1 MEKLKGK
8 RALVTGASRGIGKAI
23 ALRLAADGAKVAIN
37 FNNNQKLAEI
47 AAEEIYQAGGESL
60 IVKANV
66 SQSSEVD
73 SMFEHI
79 LTTWDGID
87 ILVNNAG
94 VTKDALV
101 IRMSE
106 EDWDEV
112 ISTNLKG
119 AFLCVKGAIQHML
132 RQRWGRIINI
142 SSIVGV
148 AGNPGQANYAAS
160 KAGLIALT
168 RTIAREVGSRNI
180 TANAVT
186 PGFITTDMVTSLS
199 DQTIETIK
207 QNIPLGR
214 LGTPQD
220 VAGLVAF
227 LASDEA
233 GYITGQAIG
242 IDGAMAI

>member
-1 MEKLKGK
+1 MEKLRGK

-79 LTTWDGID
+79 YTTWDGID

-112 ISTNLKG
+112 ISTNHKG